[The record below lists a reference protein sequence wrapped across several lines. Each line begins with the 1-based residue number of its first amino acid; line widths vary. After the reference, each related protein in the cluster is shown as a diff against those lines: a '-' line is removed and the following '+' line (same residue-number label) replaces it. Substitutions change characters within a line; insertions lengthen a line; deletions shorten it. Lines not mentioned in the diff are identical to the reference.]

1 MKNVTRKDAKMKSK
15 KIIIYCLLLISLLF
29 ALALTFL
36 LDKNLYLCPEEYVE
50 TNEKSIIMDDVED
63 KIELKYNWQIA
74 IPKLDVI
81 APIGEGSD
89 IVTLRNRVGHIAGTG
104 QLSRQYLFSSDTII
118 QITIL
123 QVIIILTEL
132 MN

>member
-1 MKNVTRKDAKMKSK
+1 MKSK
-15 KIIIYCLLLISLLF
+15 KIIIYCLVLISLLV

-36 LDKNLYLCPEEYVE
+36 LDKNLYLCPEEYIE
-50 TNEKSIIMDDVED
+50 TNEKAIIMNDTED
-63 KIELKYNWQIA
+63 KIKIKYNWQIA

-81 APIGEGSD
+81 APIGEGAD
-89 IVTLRNRVGHIAGTG
+89 IVTLRNRVGHISGTG
-104 QLSRQYLFSSDTII
+104 RLSRQYLSCSVIII

-123 QVIIILTEL
+123 QDIFILTEL